1 MFEDLQNSTL
11 EIETRCALELLLLTA
26 GRAGAITQL
35 EWGNVDFENSLLNIP
50 KEKMKG
56 RQGKVQDFIL
66 PLSKQAVTILRLL
79 QKLNRCNSKFVFP
92 SKKNPRQPI
101 SKETPNKALG
111 RIGYRN
117 ILTAHGLRS
126 VLAQL

>member
-1 MFEDLQNSTL
+1 MC
-11 EIETRCALELLLLTA
+11 IRAITA
-26 GRAGAITQL
+26 YRRSGRAITQL
-35 EWGNVDFENSLLNIP
+35 EWENVDFENSLLNIP

-92 SKKNPRQPI
+92 SKKK
-101 SKETPNKALG
+101 SK
-111 RIGYRN
+111 
-117 ILTAHGLRS
+117 TAYIERDAKQSTWTDRL
-126 VLAQL
+126 

>member
-1 MFEDLQNSTL
+1 
-11 EIETRCALELLLLTA
+11 
-26 GRAGAITQL
+26 
-35 EWGNVDFENSLLNIP
+35 
-50 KEKMKG
+50 
-56 RQGKVQDFIL
+56 GKVQDFIL

-126 VLAQL
+126 VFSIAMN